1 MRLLLDD
8 KVSRDYK
15 LNANEACVYACIL
28 KCTRAGR
35 GWYGN
40 YRDLAA
46 ALPFVINHSTVYR
59 AIKKLL
65 TLGLIERRDEKLFA
79 VLQNETEPLH
89 NETSLLQNETSLLQ
103 NALPPTPPII
113 YNKMNEKER
122 DSRAVRTRD
131 EQTLPTFLD
140 IKQEF
145 INTGGTLT
153 PFDELEA
160 QKVWNSASKPKKM
173 ALFKKM
179 RAGRCDKARL
189 TWFITDFPEPQPHD
203 YNGTP
208 EVDYVRDH
216 AKIACYRGHWGFY
229 TLEDIELFNL
239 QTKD

>member
-1 MRLLLDD
+1 MKLLLDD

-40 YRDLAA
+40 FGDLAA
-46 ALPFVINHSTVYR
+46 ALPFVISRETTRR
-59 AIKKLL
+59 AILKLID
-65 TLGLIERRDEKLFA
+65 LGLVVRDAQNVFFA
-79 VLQNETEPLH
+79 AQNEQIDAQNVH
-89 NETSLLQNETSLLQ
+89 NDAQNE
-103 NALPPTPPII
+103 LPPTPPII
-113 YNKMNEKER
+113 YNNMNEEKR

-145 INTGGTLT
+145 VNTGGTLT

-160 QKVWNSASKPKKM
+160 QKVWNAASKAKKIAVWKKM
-173 ALFKKM
+173 C
-179 RAGRCDKARL
+179 AGKCNKARL
-189 TWFITDFPEPQPHD
+189 AWFISDFPEPQPHD

-208 EVDYVRDH
+208 ELDYVRDH

-229 TLEDIELFNL
+229 TLEDIELFEM